1 MITAFRLGTVEY
13 KEAYRLQ
20 EEVAQARGRGAIG
33 DVLLLLQHPPV
44 ITLGRGGGEE
54 DILAPAPLLRQAGVR
69 VLSTDRGGRATYHGP
84 GQLVIYPI
92 LGLPDGD
99 LYDYVWCLEEVV
111 IRVLSTYGLAAGRVT
126 EHPGVWINPSTG
138 SGHGGNKIAAVGLAV
153 RDGITRHG
161 LALNVA
167 PEMAHFGLLIPCGI
181 ADRGVTSMERELG
194 RSVDMAEVTDR
205 FVQAFDDVFGCQVV
219 EEEPAMLKRLSAV
232 IPEQPSWLWRR
243 VSTEAE
249 AAVAR
254 MEHLLADL
262 RLHTVC
268 HEAHCPNIAEC
279 FEQGTA
285 TFMILGDTC
294 TRGCRFCAVKHG
306 RPAPLDPD
314 EPERVAEAA
323 ARLGLHHVVVTS
335 VTRDDLPDGGA
346 GQFAVT
352 VRAMRQRLPE
362 ATVEVLIPDFNG
374 SRAALETVFAAGPDV
389 LNHNLETVPRLYPQ
403 VRPQADYRRS
413 LGVLAWAKARAPHV
427 VTKSG
432 LMLGLGERT
441 MEVLQVLYDLRRSG
455 CDLLT
460 LGQYLQ
466 PTDRHIP
473 VVRYVPPAEFSWYE
487 DKAESLGFRGV
498 AAGPLVRSS
507 HRAGALCQRAV
518 KGNAF

>member
-205 FVQAFDDVFGCQVV
+205 FVQDTYMKLFHPF
-219 EEEPAMLKRLSAV
+219 E
-232 IPEQPSWLWRR
+232 
-243 VSTEAE
+243 
-249 AAVAR
+249 R
-254 MEHLLADL
+254 M
-262 RLHTVC
+262 
-268 HEAHCPNIAEC
+268 
-279 FEQGTA
+279 
-285 TFMILGDTC
+285 
-294 TRGCRFCAVKHG
+294 
-306 RPAPLDPD
+306 
-314 EPERVAEAA
+314 
-323 ARLGLHHVVVTS
+323 
-335 VTRDDLPDGGA
+335 
-346 GQFAVT
+346 
-352 VRAMRQRLPE
+352 
-362 ATVEVLIPDFNG
+362 
-374 SRAALETVFAAGPDV
+374 
-389 LNHNLETVPRLYPQ
+389 
-403 VRPQADYRRS
+403 
-413 LGVLAWAKARAPHV
+413 
-427 VTKSG
+427 
-432 LMLGLGERT
+432 
-441 MEVLQVLYDLRRSG
+441 
-455 CDLLT
+455 
-460 LGQYLQ
+460 
-466 PTDRHIP
+466 
-473 VVRYVPPAEFSWYE
+473 
-487 DKAESLGFRGV
+487 
-498 AAGPLVRSS
+498 
-507 HRAGALCQRAV
+507 
-518 KGNAF
+518 